1 MGEGPAS
8 AEVGFVGGH
17 MWRQGLDSR
26 LILGSHTVGMGYN
39 YGRFK
44 SWT

>member
-1 MGEGPAS
+1 MGEGSAS

-17 MWRQGLDSR
+17 MEVGLDSGF
-26 LILGSHTVGMGYN
+26 ILGTHTVGMGYN